1 MNQLKIKA
9 KETTIHLLREIDS
22 RLCGTSRLIGSEED
36 NLPDLVRAAAELIK
50 VVQGL
55 PDIPKVP
62 AYGSGGL
69 AHSEGLVIVR
79 DAGPE
84 VVNPLAKLEEMLQRH
99 FSHDVVIKVD
109 NQELGLAAVKA
120 INEVQRSA
128 GRTLLPTKATEDT
141 AALVKVIKNEMD
153 WLKAVIAYAKRS
165 NVDSDQ
171 FRQLLSKQEDSLYFY
186 SQLLQSFESS
196 PGD

>member
-1 MNQLKIKA
+1 MHNLRIEGRKIFLDGFEVKDVNGYELKVNGEEQGAELTLKLIVQDEKV
-9 KETTIHLLREIDS
+9 KPKPF
-22 RLCGTSRLIGSEED
+22 IGS
-36 NLPDLVRAAAELIK
+36 
-50 VVQGL
+50 
-55 PDIPKVP
+55 
-62 AYGSGGL
+62 SGALTYADTL
-69 AHSEGLVIVR
+69 ATVGG
-79 DAGPE
+79 AGPE